1 MTTESWELRLGE
13 ERAVRLPPLEPPAAW
28 TSEVGGM
35 QSAVTVIPRWT
46 SDPAFDPD
54 DPDEAEDAAA
64 RRAMVFAVRGTAPGR
79 ATIRFTPT
87 GPGSLP
93 EPRSIDVTVER

>member
-1 MTTESWELRLGE
+1 MSTESWTLRLGE
-13 ERAVRLPPLEPPAAW
+13 ERAVSLPPLEPPASW
-28 TSEVGGM
+28 TSEVSGM
-35 QSAVTVIPRWT
+35 RSAVEVTRRWT

-54 DPDEAEDAAA
+54 DPDEAEKAAR

-79 ATIRFTPT
+79 ATVRFTPT

-93 EPRSIDVTVER
+93 EPRSVEVTVER